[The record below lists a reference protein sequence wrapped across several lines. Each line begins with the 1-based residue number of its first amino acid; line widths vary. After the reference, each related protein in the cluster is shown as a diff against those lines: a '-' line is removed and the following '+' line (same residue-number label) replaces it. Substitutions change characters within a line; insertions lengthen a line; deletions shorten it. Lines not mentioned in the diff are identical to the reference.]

1 MKVTFLGTGTSG
13 GIPVINCDC
22 PVCASSNPRNKRL
35 RCSVM
40 IEVEGLHLL
49 IDTCTDMRQQFLT
62 HYFPKIDAVLFTH
75 SHADHIFGLDELRR
89 FNYLQKDQIPVYGNQ
104 TTIGHLKQIFNYAFN
119 DGDLHFGRPNLS
131 ENIVNGRLEIDG
143 VEIYPIPLLHGS
155 LEILGYRIGNF
166 AYCTD
171 VSRIPGDSYKL
182 LQDLDVLV
190 LDALREKKH
199 PTHFSLDEAVLEAQ
213 KIKAKKTY
221 FTHISHILD
230 YDKHG
235 SLLPDNCCFAYDG
248 LVLDL

>member
-22 PVCASSNPRNKRL
+22 SVCASSNPRNKRL

-182 LQDLDVLV
+182 L
-190 LDALREKKH
+190 
-199 PTHFSLDEAVLEAQ
+199 
-213 KIKAKKTY
+213 
-221 FTHISHILD
+221 
-230 YDKHG
+230 
-235 SLLPDNCCFAYDG
+235 
-248 LVLDL
+248 